1 MSQLTFT
8 LLRLAF
14 IALLWFFI
22 FLVVRALRRDVTD
35 TPSVSAPRSPQQAAT
50 DTPAPAPRSR
60 RRGATR
66 MVITEGPLAG
76 STVPLTPTS
85 IVIGRAPSSTLVLD
99 DSYASARH
107 ARIFPKDG
115 TWWLEDLGSTNG
127 TLLDGNRVHGTVE
140 LPVGVPVRIGQ
151 TTLELRP

>member
-1 MSQLTFT
+1 M
-8 LLRLAF
+8 
-14 IALLWFFI
+14 
-22 FLVVRALRRDVTD
+22 
-35 TPSVSAPRSPQQAAT
+35 
-50 DTPAPAPRSR
+50 
-60 RRGATR
+60 
-66 MVITEGPLAG
+66 
-76 STVPLTPTS
+76 
-85 IVIGRAPSSTLVLD
+85 LD